1 MEATM
6 KISANGVSIEVDD
19 QGPPGGVPLL
29 MIMGLGMQL
38 VAWPDD
44 LVQMLVARGF
54 RVIRFD
60 NRDIGLSQHFDHFG
74 TPNLAW
80 AGIRFALHARLRS
93 PYTLRD
99 MADDARGVLDA
110 LNIRSAHVCGASMG
124 GMIAQHLAAA
134 HPERV
139 SSVTLVMTTA
149 GARSLPQPAMAVR
162 QAMLRRPA
170 GADLGS
176 VVAHFERLVG
186 VIGSPGYPPDPERL
200 RQRLRA
206 SIERSYHPAGTA
218 RQLMAVMADGDR
230 TALLPRIRVPASVI
244 HGEADPLVP
253 VAAGRHLLQH
263 LPPGAQSDFIPGMG
277 HDLPVALLPRLA
289 AGIANN
295 AARAPA

>member
-1 MEATM
+1 M
-6 KISANGVSIEVDD
+6 KISANGLSIEVDD
-19 QGPPGGVPLL
+19 QGPPGGPPLL

-60 NRDIGLSQHFDHFG
+60 NRDIGLSQHFDHLG
-74 TPNLAW
+74 VPNLAW
-80 AGIRFALHARLRS
+80 AGIRYAMHARLRS
-93 PYTLRD
+93 PYSLRD

-134 HPERV
+134 HPDRV
-139 SSVTLVMTTA
+139 RSVTLVMTTT
-149 GARSLPQPAMAVR
+149 GARGLPQPAMAVR

-170 GADLGS
+170 GADVGS

-230 TALLPRIRVPASVI
+230 SALLPRIRVPASVI

-263 LPPGAQSDFIPGMG
+263 LPAGALSDFIPGMG
-277 HDLPVALLPRLA
+277 HDLPVPLLPRLA
-289 AGIANN
+289 AGIADN